1 MSKTLEDLAGDLKST
16 YDDQYERFIDSFIQ
30 NKARPAVM
38 IYMRD
43 WFDEEVIPALRDSYS
58 DGDQEAL
65 ANRLGQL
72 FAGLDKGLRAFVQDI
87 DSDPP
92 EPRTPAIEVN
102 EVQGSVS
109 DAKRLMAA
117 IQHATNNHNYPYL
130 NQPLLTRITG
140 IEERTLFRLLNDLEN
155 SGYLLRESPEKTP
168 PGIHHRRKAYR
179 VLREVP
185 NAENL
190 IDPDTVAGVMEE
202 VAFDLHQRRQ
212 KQHKKKDIKT
222 LLHEFRNVADD
233 VRAAPLEI
241 RRKAE
246 ERLAELQAKLSD
258 E

>member
-43 WFDEEVIPALRDSYS
+43 WFDDEVIPALRESYS

-72 FAGLDKGLRAFVQDI
+72 FAGLDKGLRAFVKDL
-87 DSDPP
+87 DSGPSAS
-92 EPRTPAIEVN
+92 RTPAIEVK
-102 EVQGSVS
+102 EVHGLTS
-109 DAKRLMAA
+109 DAQRLMAA
-117 IQHATNNHNYPYL
+117 IQHAVNNHNYPYL
-130 NQPLLTRITG
+130 NQPLLTDITG
-140 IEERTLFRLLNDLEN
+140 IDKRTLFHLLNDLEDA
-155 SGYLLRESPEKTP
+155 GHLLRESPEKIP
-168 PGIHHRRKAYR
+168 PGVHHLRKAYR

-190 IDPDTVAGVMEE
+190 VDPDVVAEVMEE
-202 VAFDLHQRRQ
+202 VAYELHQKHQ
-212 KQHKKKDIKT
+212 KQHEKKDVKT
-222 LLHEFRNVADD
+222 LLQEFRNVADE